1 MSSSYLCS
9 MFYTRTQHLTPSHRP
24 SGPIIHAGNQITPLS
39 WRCPWDR
46 RNSMPVCADTYGW
59 ERVKR
64 GKETQD
70 NIFKRL
76 FSTSSIDKFRESCQ
90 NFVMEIRD
98 ASGIEIIVS
107 SSQDSDPIMKM
118 LDIICWEGRNVW
130 WGSLRWRTDCDVKVT
145 NKWDLGKIALEV
157 IQRHVR
163 KNTYSRQL

>member
-1 MSSSYLCS
+1 
-9 MFYTRTQHLTPSHRP
+9 
-24 SGPIIHAGNQITPLS
+24 
-39 WRCPWDR
+39 
-46 RNSMPVCADTYGW
+46 MPVCEDTYGW

-70 NIFKRL
+70 NVFQRL

-118 LDIICWEGRNVW
+118 LDIICWEGRN
-130 WGSLRWRTDCDVKVT
+130 
-145 NKWDLGKIALEV
+145 I
-157 IQRHVR
+157 
-163 KNTYSRQL
+163 